1 MIETYKRI
9 FYDLITDM
17 TSDQLGILLNVHSLF
32 ICNDKDKTFK
42 DDNDDYTIDHDNR
55 NLSKLE
61 CVFYR
66 IVNFTNDKDCA
77 LLLKLILL
85 ILDNCTFTRIL
96 SVLPSEQVLYY
107 LDYSD

>member
-32 ICNDKDKTFK
+32 ICNDKDKTFE
-42 DDNDDYTIDHDNR
+42 DDNDDYTIDHDHR
-55 NLSKLE
+55 NLSKFE
-61 CVFYR
+61 FVFYR

-77 LLLKLILL
+77 LLLNLILL

-96 SVLPSEQVLYY
+96 SVLPSEQVLDY

>member
-42 DDNDDYTIDHDNR
+42 DDNDDY
-55 NLSKLE
+55 S
-61 CVFYR
+61 
-66 IVNFTNDKDCA
+66 
-77 LLLKLILL
+77 LLLF
-85 ILDNCTFTRIL
+85 TFNI
-96 SVLPSEQVLYY
+96 
-107 LDYSD
+107 

>member
-32 ICNDKDKTFK
+32 ICNDKDKTFE
-42 DDNDDYTIDHDNR
+42 DDHDLR

-61 CVFYR
+61 FVFYR

-77 LLLKLILL
+77 LLLKLILM
-85 ILDNCTFTRIL
+85 ILDNCTFIRIL
-96 SVLPSEQVLYY
+96 SVLPSEQVLDY